1 MLDKDRVIIVVY
13 AGGRTPEETYHLI
26 EKLQEDFDGVFDD
39 SIRIIFAPR
48 YDEIG
53 IEFECINPVLL
64 NEQQYKEVNKKIE
77 KLDSIL
83 KEFLE
88 NIKDE

>member
-1 MLDKDRVIIVVY
+1 MLDKDKVIIVVY
-13 AGGRTPEETYHLI
+13 AGAREPEETYYLI
-26 EKLQEDFDGVFDD
+26 QKLQIHFEGVFDD
-39 SIRIIFAPR
+39 SVRIIFAPT
-48 YDEIG
+48 YDEVG

-64 NEQQYKEVNKKIE
+64 NDEQYKEVNKKIE
-77 KLDSIL
+77 KLDSTL

>member
-26 EKLQEDFDGVFDD
+26 EKLQEHFDGVFDD

-77 KLDSIL
+77 KLDSTL